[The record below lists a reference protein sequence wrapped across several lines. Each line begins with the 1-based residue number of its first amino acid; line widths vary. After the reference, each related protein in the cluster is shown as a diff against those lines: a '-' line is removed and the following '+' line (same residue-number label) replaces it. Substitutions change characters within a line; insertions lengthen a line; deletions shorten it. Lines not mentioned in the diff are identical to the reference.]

1 MENVFDFIIDNS
13 LVEEQIKPSYKER
26 KVTLNVLKN
35 ELAFHE
41 ASHLVFNCLGLRHL
55 DGFSPLF
62 FIASCAENAH
72 EDSSNVVNGFAP
84 NVPKNLMYRRRNEEP
99 KVLLDFYNED
109 RKRLVAQ
116 LISGVAGYASYQ
128 VFMKYK
134 CKEEYFIGCSVIK
147 ETSEDYRKLRY
158 YRKEHALYS
167 FSSDFT
173 YIDAKLKTYYELN
186 SQEAVEATIKLIEIV
201 QKLMHIPA
209 VNMSIRFVK
218 NKLLKNQ
225 CIKIE
230 GNRLVQM
237 CKEVDRLTNKIQF
250 ESILEQ
256 YIEKIS

>member
-1 MENVFDFIIDNS
+1 
-13 LVEEQIKPSYKER
+13 
-26 KVTLNVLKN
+26 LK
-35 ELAFHE
+35 
-41 ASHLVFNCLGLRHL
+41 HL
-55 DGFSPLF
+55 DEFSPLSF
-62 FIASCAENAH
+62 MISCAEKSH
-72 EDSSNVVNGFAP
+72 EQGFNVVNGFAP
-84 NVPKNLMYRRRNEEP
+84 IVPENLTYSRSRHEEP
-99 KVLLDFYNED
+99 KGFLDFYNGD
-109 RKRLVAQ
+109 RKRLVAK
-116 LISGVAGYASYQ
+116 LISSVAGYASYQ

-134 CKEEYFIGCSVIK
+134 RKEEYFIGCSVTK
-147 ETSEDYRKLRY
+147 ESSEYYRKLKY
-158 YRKEHALYS
+158 YRKECALYS

-201 QKLMHIPA
+201 QKLMDILA
-209 VNMSIRFVK
+209 INMSIRFVK